1 MCLKDISLG
10 GRLINMM
17 LVLEKLSVSG
27 FRPKHGNIAA
37 GVARWS
43 SLYIQK
49 RHSVKVIW
57 QNLTSLPDF

>member
-10 GRLINMM
+10 SRLINMM

-37 GVARWS
+37 GVAKDGS
-43 SLYIQK
+43 I
-49 RHSVKVIW
+49 
-57 QNLTSLPDF
+57 

>member
-37 GVARWS
+37 GVAR
-43 SLYIQK
+43 
-49 RHSVKVIW
+49 
-57 QNLTSLPDF
+57 